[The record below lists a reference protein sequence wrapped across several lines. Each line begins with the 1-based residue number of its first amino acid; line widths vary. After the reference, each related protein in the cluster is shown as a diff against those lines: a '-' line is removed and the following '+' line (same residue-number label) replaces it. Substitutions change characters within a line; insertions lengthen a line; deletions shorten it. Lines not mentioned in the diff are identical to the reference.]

1 MYEWRS
7 HTAEIELAI
16 EAASEE
22 EVFTDALAAFAELV
36 GPKESKG
43 TDCYKVELE
52 APDRASLLVEWLQE
66 LIFLADTESFVAERA
81 DGLQVEATSLRATL
95 IGRRTAFEPLV
106 KAATYHSLRFAR
118 DAEVWQA
125 RVVLDV

>member
-16 EAASEE
+16 EAAAEE
-22 EVFTDALAAFAELV
+22 EVFTAALAAFAELV
-36 GPKESKG
+36 VLERAGADEQRA
-43 TDCYKVELE
+43 VVIE

-66 LIFLADTESFVAERA
+66 LIFLADSESFVAERA
-81 DGLQVEATSLRATL
+81 NDVGLGPGSLKATL
-95 IGRRTAFEPLV
+95 IGRRTEFEPLV
-106 KAATYHSLRFAR
+106 KAATYHGLKFAR
-118 DAEVWQA
+118 EGDMWQA